1 MEKSDKPLTRDAL
14 LSMQVIDAQGHLLGT
29 IQDVIFK
36 IGSMGVSLKV
46 VKATGETLI
55 IDWEDVQGAADFV
68 VVKPQ
73 AVKQQFVQP
82 QATAQPAQPAQ
93 SASAQACP
101 TCGKPLTWIAQ
112 YNRWYCYNE
121 QKYV

>member
-14 LSMQVIDAQGHLLGT
+14 LSMQVIDGQGHLLGK

-46 VKATGETLI
+46 EKETGETQI

-82 QATAQPAQPAQ
+82 QATPQPAQPAQ